1 MDSNRIKIDFNK
13 FDLTVDFEFKYY
25 KEYLEFN
32 RSKLEER
39 RVSLEAM
46 LREDILD
53 NPGSKTVLEE
63 IYADDKIKF
72 PSYFYHSTIVSLY
85 SILEVCLNDICELI
99 IKETGFHFT
108 LDEITGRDYIL
119 KSRLFLERV
128 CGVNFKKV
136 DQEWQSI
143 KEYQK
148 IRNFIVHDNSRCNLK
163 KVDAGL
169 KRKLRN
175 SGYLIENGEYL
186 TFYINKSDIVEL
198 FLKTIEQFLKKLIT
212 QLHET
217 EFSLIKKPVKLK
229 KYHSLDLDLELDD
242 LPF

>member
-1 MDSNRIKIDFNK
+1 MASNWIKIDFSK
-13 FDLTVDFEFKYY
+13 FDLTVDFEFKYF

-39 RVSLEAM
+39 RISLEVM
-46 LREDILD
+46 LKEDILE

-63 IYADDKIKF
+63 IYADDKVKL

-108 LDEITGRDYIL
+108 LDEISGRDYIL

-128 CGVNFKKV
+128 CGVDFKEV
-136 DQEWQSI
+136 DQEWKSI

-148 IRNFIVHDNSRCNLK
+148 IRNFIVHDNSKCEIK

-169 KRKLRN
+169 KRKISK
-175 SGYLIENGEYL
+175 SGYLIENGDYL
-186 TFYINKSDIVEL
+186 IFYINKSDIVEL
-198 FLKTIEQFLKKLIT
+198 FLITIEQFLKKLIF
-212 QLHET
+212 QLNDT
-217 EFSLIKKPVKLK
+217 EFSLITKPIKLK
-229 KYHSLDLDLELDD
+229 QFDPFDLEVDD
-242 LPF
+242 FPF